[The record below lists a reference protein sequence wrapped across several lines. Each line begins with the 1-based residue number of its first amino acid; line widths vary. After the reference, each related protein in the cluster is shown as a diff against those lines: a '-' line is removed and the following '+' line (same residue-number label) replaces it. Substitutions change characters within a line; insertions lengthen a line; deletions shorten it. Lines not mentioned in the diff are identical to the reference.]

1 MLIKINPPALRNF
14 PRFEP
19 GIMATSATKDI
30 RSGLRPGSAIRRG
43 PGRLPTGS
51 PKLDRDQIIACGLA
65 LSRTVPLQDLSI
77 VRVANALGVTPAMI
91 HYHVEGRD
99 VLTSAIVKRFMREL
113 VDVWPKPT
121 GKWRP
126 DLEAVARTM
135 YRHFLS
141 YPGISAFFVAK
152 NRYEIFTS
160 ALEKDDEG
168 ALFEYLDLFFGA
180 FRAIGMDA
188 DHIAPYAIV
197 FLQFIHSSAH
207 HTASHHWPVENKPL
221 RSHLAKLETK
231 GFDNIGFLRD
241 SYLRVTGDA
250 AFDAGLKLI
259 VDGLEAERRGI

>member
-1 MLIKINPPALRNF
+1 MTA
-14 PRFEP
+14 
-19 GIMATSATKDI
+19 SATKGI
-30 RSGLRPGSAIRRG
+30 RTTTRPSTAVRRG

-65 LSRTVPLQDLSI
+65 LSRTIPLQDLSI
-77 VRVANALGVTPAMI
+77 VRVANELGVTPAMI
-91 HYHVEGRD
+91 HYHVEGRE

-121 GKWRP
+121 GQWRP

-141 YPGISAFFVAK
+141 YPGISAFFAAK

-180 FRAIGMDA
+180 FRALGMEA

-221 RSHLAKLETK
+221 RSHLAKLESK
-231 GFDNIGFLRD
+231 GFATIGFLRD
-241 SYLRVTGDA
+241 SYLRVSGDD
-250 AFDAGLKLI
+250 AFEAGLKLI
-259 VDGLEAERRGI
+259 IDGLAAERLNFKV